1 MRQLQKWLSQF
12 ALINAVAVLCGIVML
27 IAFYTMPW
35 FSFYELDPVEA
46 RQVGDLVDKEFSGA
60 ELLETYADDELEYLL
75 ASHLSSLFLIPL
87 AAGLGIVAGLWGL
100 IDVRAVSLAR
110 SGTLFAGALGLLH
123 FGEFFLFEGGQNLNT
138 YLDDGFIITLLA
150 TTALTGQSLLQRPNS
165 MIKQRV
171 IPGDMLALVSGL
183 LLLVSFYFLPITQ
196 LLIEPPRFIE
206 GQTTFTGAELVSDY
220 EAPGYDI
227 PINSADALRLPASTE
242 QEMQDNAEKLARD
255 TNSERA
261 TLNPDVN
268 LLGFKFSAIIL
279 LPVGAVLGI
288 LFALWGIFDR
298 RARNITPLLI
308 LIAGVI
314 SLTYYYRVFN
324 VYENDAFEGY
334 INAGFWGM
342 FIGAAGLALQF
353 MVDRPVV
360 TEAEPYR
367 FLRLSN
373 FWQQQLSGYLLLL
386 PALILFALFAWYPIS
401 RSVVMSFQDVNLAG
415 DSTSTCTEELALD
428 NLDNYADACLSNF
441 ELMVIDP
448 GFSDAWRNSFEFAGL
463 SVIMGFFVPVL
474 VGILVNEMRLAKGFF
489 RLVYFL
495 PTVIPAVISLLVWQE
510 LYKVARSPT
519 QNGYFNQLLM
529 EFGYEKQFWLSNPDL
544 VKPSILVI
552 MTWGGFGATAL
563 LYLAALQDL
572 PSELYEA
579 AEIDGASM
587 IDRIRHITLPHLRP
601 TMLILLIL
609 QIIGVV
615 QIFLEPFVLT
625 AGGPGRET
633 TTPVLKIYQKAFGN
647 YQFGVASAWS
657 VMLIAVLAVF
667 SFIYL
672 RYSKLMEEQ

>member
-1 MRQLQKWLSQF
+1 MRELQKWLSQL
-12 ALINAVAVLCGIVML
+12 APINIIAVLCGVIML
-27 IAFYTMPW
+27 VAFYTMPW

-46 RQVGDLVDKEFSGA
+46 RQVGEVVNEEFSGT
-60 ELLETYADDELEYLL
+60 ELLEAYFNDELEYLL
-75 ASHLSSLFLIPL
+75 ASHLSSLFLVPL
-87 AAGLGIVAGLWGL
+87 AASLGVVIGLWGL
-100 IDVRAVSLAR
+100 LDSRAANLAR
-110 SGTLFAGALGLLH
+110 GGTFFAGTLGLLH
-123 FGEFFLFEGGQNLNT
+123 FGAFFLFEGGQNLNN

-150 TTALTGQSLLQRPNS
+150 STVMAGQSLLQRPSS
-165 MIKQRV
+165 MSKPRV
-171 IPGDMLALVSGL
+171 IPGDVLALAFSI
-183 LLLVSFYFLPITQ
+183 LLLVSFFIFPITQ
-196 LLIEPPRFIE
+196 LTIEQPPYIE
-206 GQTTFTGAELVSDY
+206 GQATFTAAQLLSDY
-220 EAPGYDI
+220 EVPDNEI
-227 PINSADALRLPASTE
+227 PINTADALRLPAATE
-242 QEMQDNAEKLARD
+242 QELRNNAKKLAND
-255 TNSERA
+255 TNSELA
-261 TLNPDVN
+261 TLKPEVN
-268 LLGFKFSAIIL
+268 LVGLKFSAINL
-279 LPVGAVLGI
+279 LPVGAILGF
-288 LFALWGIFDR
+288 LFAIWGIFDR

-308 LIAGVI
+308 LLAGLI
-314 SLTYYYRVFN
+314 STTYYYRVFN
-324 VYENDAFEGY
+324 VYQNSAFEGY
-334 INAGFWGM
+334 INAGFWLM
-342 FIGAAGLALQF
+342 FIGAMGLMLQF
-353 MVDRPVV
+353 MIDRPV
-360 TEAEPYR
+360 TSDAEPYR
-367 FLRLSN
+367 FLRLNN

-386 PALILFALFAWYPIS
+386 PALVLFTLFAWFPIS

-415 DSTSTCTEELALD
+415 DSTSTCTEEFALD
-428 NLDNYADACLSNF
+428 NLGNYADACLSNF

-647 YQFGVASAWS
+647 YQFGVAAAWS
-657 VMLIAVLAVF
+657 VMLIAVLAIF